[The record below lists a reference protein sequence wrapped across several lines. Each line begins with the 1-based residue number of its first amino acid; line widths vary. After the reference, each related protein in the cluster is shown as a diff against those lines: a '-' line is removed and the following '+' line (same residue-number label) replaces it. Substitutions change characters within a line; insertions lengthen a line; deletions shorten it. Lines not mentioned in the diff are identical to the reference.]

1 MKSKKTT
8 YKIHRVLA
16 GPVENEWG
24 HFSLLVSAETSEFM
38 GLIEFELSCD
48 DKEGVEE
55 VIRHLEVGIDPY
67 VVEIEEPD
75 EYYIYPH

>member
-8 YKIHRVLA
+8 YKIHRILA
-16 GPVENEWG
+16 GPVQNEEG

-38 GLIEFELSCD
+38 GLVEVEISCD
-48 DKEGVEE
+48 DEEGVEE
-55 VIRHLEVGIDPY
+55 VRRHLRTSIDPY
-67 VVEIEEPD
+67 VVELEEPD